1 MNSYTCIN
9 KLRKPN
15 GIIYGYV
22 IKNLGNGSTIEV
34 TPENLKTAITKK
46 AITVDNL
53 TLTSD
58 FRLVNSA
65 ESKDNTRILEDVQHD
80 GRSKFINRITSEYS
94 GKSIHQG
101 KLNYSM
107 NKLKSRRVGKL
118 VATCLMLGISASTM
132 TGCGVEAN
140 AIPVME
146 EKQPKYE
153 SLQDLIE
160 NAGTVYLDVKHLKM
174 STISI
179 EIRDEDGGDEYG
191 TLKGKVLKM
200 PGFDALTMHDNDE
213 NTIAE
218 SKETPGLNHNT
229 WTIENSNS
237 GTSYKL
243 DGKFSIIFDKY
254 NILDQD
260 NEVIGY
266 VKEGAAIGGKLE
278 AYNKDGVLIA
288 TIKRDPMRS
297 DMYITFTE
305 DCDLDKENLVII
317 TASIMNNKVKEN
329 KARSSSS
336 NSDNKNNSD

>member
-15 GIIYGYV
+15 GIIYGY
-22 IKNLGNGSTIEV
+22 ILKNMENDATIEV
-34 TPENLKTAITKK
+34 TPVDLKTAILKK
-46 AITVDNL
+46 SVTVDNL

-58 FRLVNSA
+58 FRLVDGA
-65 ESKDNTRILEDVQHD
+65 EPKDSTRNLDNIKNK
-80 GRSKFINRITSEYS
+80 GRDKFLNRISNEYS
-94 GKSIHQG
+94 GSSIHQG

-132 TGCGVEAN
+132 TGCGVDAEATP
-140 AIPVME
+140 IVE
-146 EKQPKYE
+146 EKQPQYE

-160 NAGTVYLDVKHLKM
+160 NADIVYLDAKHVKM

-179 EIRDEDGGDEYG
+179 VIRDEDGGDECG
-191 TLKGKVLKM
+191 TLKGKVLKV
-200 PGFDALTMHDNDE
+200 PGFDALTMCDNDE

-218 SKETPGLNHNT
+218 SKEKPGLNHNT
-229 WTIENSNS
+229 WGIENSNS
-237 GTSYKL
+237 GASYML
-243 DGKFSIIFDKY
+243 DGKFSIVFDKY

-260 NEVIGY
+260 AEVIGY
-266 VKEGAAIGGKLE
+266 VKEGMALGDKFE
-278 AYNKDGVLIA
+278 VYNKDDILIA
-288 TIKRDPMRS
+288 TITRDPMRS

-329 KARSSSS
+329 RANNSKSSSK
-336 NSDNKNNSD
+336 SDD